1 MRAEDD
7 RAAGWVDRITNRRLH
22 GTIGSAPS
30 TESSNPYASGGE
42 FGAQSRG
49 DEVMGGL
56 IYRSA
61 LAASPLGPFLEE
73 FLRPLRGRSRVPG
86 WGVSMAG
93 QVPSVERWQPSAL
106 GGPASSCGWPPGTE
120 RIGREA
126 GENSKRTRP
135 DLGLATA

>member
-7 RAAGWVDRITNRRLH
+7 RAAGWVDRFTNRRLH

-73 FLRPLRGRSRVPG
+73 FLRPLRGRTVCSTPSLSSIVQA
-86 WGVSMAG
+86 VS
-93 QVPSVERWQPSAL
+93 QV
-106 GGPASSCGWPPGTE
+106 GF
-120 RIGREA
+120 
-126 GENSKRTRP
+126 ENSRP
-135 DLGLATA
+135 GAP

>member
-7 RAAGWVDRITNRRLH
+7 RAAGWVDRFTNRRLH

-73 FLRPLRGRSRVPG
+73 FLRPLRGRKRGAGLGCEHG
-86 WGVSMAG
+86 WS
-93 QVPSVERWQPSAL
+93 
-106 GGPASSCGWPPGTE
+106 GPFG
-120 RIGREA
+120 
-126 GENSKRTRP
+126 
-135 DLGLATA
+135 